1 MAVGWK
7 DQMRYDKVS
16 VNSLSHSFYIS
27 AIDGGG
33 KLATN
38 YPTSIGLLFK
48 VRVGPW
54 WAKLLSLSG

>member
-1 MAVGWK
+1 
-7 DQMRYDKVS
+7 MRYDKVS